1 MAADPASYRTPGQ
14 FLNALLK
21 ERGWT
26 TQALAVVLGVSEPLV
41 TRMRTGQRR
50 ITADLA
56 LSLEEVFGVPA
67 DEFLNLQNSYDL
79 ATARITAQPDPDRK
93 LRAQIYGKLPINEM
107 IKRRWIKAEDTRE
120 FAEVERSLAAFFGV
134 STPDEIE
141 ILPHAAKK
149 TMVDSDV
156 TPVQLAWLQRV
167 RGIAEEMLVKPSTT
181 KLVKAAIAKLAALR
195 RHPEEL
201 RKVPRI
207 LMECGIRFA
216 IVETL
221 TAAKIDGVCF
231 WLNEQSPVV
240 GMSLRF
246 DRIDNFWF
254 VLRHELEHVIQ
265 RHGFDRPIIDT
276 ELEGEK
282 AGTGT
287 SVVEEERIANEA
299 AANFC
304 VPAPQLSAFID
315 RKSPFFAQRD
325 LLGFAKTLGVH
336 PGLAAGQLQHKTGR
350 YDLFRKHLVGVRKFI
365 APSAIVDGWGDVV
378 PVGE

>member
-141 ILPHAAKK
+141 ILPPRGKK
-149 TMVDSDV
+149 
-156 TPVQLAWLQRV
+156 
-167 RGIAEEMLVKPSTT
+167 
-181 KLVKAAIAKLAALR
+181 
-195 RHPEEL
+195 
-201 RKVPRI
+201 
-207 LMECGIRFA
+207 
-216 IVETL
+216 
-221 TAAKIDGVCF
+221 
-231 WLNEQSPVV
+231 
-240 GMSLRF
+240 
-246 DRIDNFWF
+246 DN
-254 VLRHELEHVIQ
+254 
-265 RHGFDRPIIDT
+265 G
-276 ELEGEK
+276 
-282 AGTGT
+282 
-287 SVVEEERIANEA
+287 
-299 AANFC
+299 
-304 VPAPQLSAFID
+304 
-315 RKSPFFAQRD
+315 
-325 LLGFAKTLGVH
+325 
-336 PGLAAGQLQHKTGR
+336 
-350 YDLFRKHLVGVRKFI
+350 
-365 APSAIVDGWGDVV
+365 
-378 PVGE
+378 